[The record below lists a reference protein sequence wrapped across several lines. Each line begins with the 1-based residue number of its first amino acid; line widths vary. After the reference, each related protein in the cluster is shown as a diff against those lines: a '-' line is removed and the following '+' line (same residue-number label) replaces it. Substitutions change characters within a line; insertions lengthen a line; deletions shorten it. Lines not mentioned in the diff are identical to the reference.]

1 MKELLPLYTE
11 RLMIV
16 DTSIDDID
24 LILKMDKQDS
34 TQKYLGGIKNKSREE
49 RLEFLSNKKNS
60 LTVLLDNT
68 RIGFI
73 GLKIT
78 DDKAEIS
85 YIFDSDY
92 TGNGYCSEVIKLLID
107 ISFNKLNLNKL
118 YAYSKSE
125 NIASIKVLTKNG
137 FIEKDSN
144 NNEFIYYE
152 LERGSLWK

>member
-1 MKELLPLYTE
+1 MKDLLPLYTE
-11 RLMIV
+11 RLTIV
-16 DTSIDDID
+16 ETSVDDID

-107 ISFNKLNLNKL
+107 ISFNKLNLNKV
-118 YAYSKSE
+118 YAYTKDA
-125 NIASIKVLTKNG
+125 NIASIKILTKNG
-137 FIEKDSN
+137 FIKKDSSD
-144 NNEFIYYE
+144 EFIYYE
-152 LERGSLWK
+152 LERGSL

>member
-1 MKELLPLYTE
+1 MKELLPLYTD

-24 LILKMDKQDS
+24 LILKMDKQES

-60 LTVLLDNT
+60 LTVLLDNV

-118 YAYSKSE
+118 YAYSKNE

-144 NNEFIYYE
+144 NEEFIYYE
-152 LERGSLWK
+152 LERGSL

>member
-1 MKELLPLYTE
+1 MKELLPLYTD

-24 LILKMDKQDS
+24 LILKMDKQES

-60 LTVLLDNT
+60 LTVLLDNV

-118 YAYSKSE
+118 YAYSKNE

-144 NNEFIYYE
+144 NKEFIYYE

>member
-11 RLMIV
+11 RLMLIN
-16 DTSIDDID
+16 TSIDDID
-24 LILKMDKQDS
+24 LILKMDKQES

-60 LTVLLDNT
+60 LTVLLNNI
-68 RIGFI
+68 RIGFVGI
-73 GLKIT
+73 KIN

-92 TGNGYCSEVIKLLID
+92 TGNGYCSEIVKLLID
-107 ISFNKLNLNKL
+107 VSFNKLSLNKL
-118 YAYSKSE
+118 YAYCKEE

-137 FIEKDSN
+137 FIKKKSN
-144 NNEFIYYE
+144 NKEFIYYE
-152 LERGSLWK
+152 LERGNL